1 MLLAAIA
8 LAVGGLMMT
17 KVRATTELYAPK
29 GYMMSLQTRPR
40 NVYSY

>member
-1 MLLAAIA
+1 MLFAAIA
-8 LAVGGLMMT
+8 LAIGGLMMT
-17 KVRATTELYAPK
+17 KVRETGELYAPR